1 MRGWKKEKR
10 GNMRRSWMVLA
21 GCLFISAPA
30 RAQRVTTQKSDR
42 NQIVHLHT
50 ALNHLTVIEV
60 GEPVMSVAAGSPTF
74 KVEWRENKVYFQPTE
89 ENISTNLFIWT
100 ASGRLNYE
108 LDPAG
113 AVQQMD
119 FAVDGPPSEPPKP
132 QATKVPDPSPAQ
144 SAMEVLLSGKPVRLD
159 QSKRGKNKIEVVF
172 RDVVPDGDRI
182 FLRYAIRNKGTRP
195 YMGRT
200 PVVVS
205 LNVKDLP
212 EGLTGITTSQ
222 LSEQEAAHL
231 KTSGQVPVEVV
242 DGHIRTERLEPGQ
255 ETQGIIEV
263 KLPTMTGRR
272 VLRFYFP
279 ADAKS
284 QISATLV
291 L

>member
-1 MRGWKKEKR
+1 MKR
-10 GNMRRSWMVLA
+10 LWIVFATLILMAV
-21 GCLFISAPA
+21 PA
-30 RAQRVTTQKSDR
+30 WAQRVTAQKSDR

-60 GEPVMSVAAGSPTF
+60 GEPVTAVAAGSPTF
-74 KVEWRENKVYFQPTE
+74 KVEWRENKVYIQPTE

-100 ASGRLNYE
+100 AAGRLNYE
-108 LDPAG
+108 LEPAG

-119 FAVDGPPSEPPKP
+119 FAVDDPPSEPPKP
-132 QATKVPDPSPAQ
+132 QVTKVPDPSPAQ

-182 FLRYAIRNKGTRP
+182 FLRYAIRNQGTRP

-205 LNVKDLP
+205 LNVKNLP
-212 EGLTGITTSQ
+212 EGLTGVPTSQ
-222 LSEQEAAHL
+222 LSEQETAHL
-231 KTSGQVPVEVV
+231 KSFGQVPVEVV

-255 ETQGIIEV
+255 ETQGIIAV
-263 KLPTMTGRR
+263 KLPTTTGPR

-284 QISATLV
+284 QVSATLV

>member
-1 MRGWKKEKR
+1 MKR
-10 GNMRRSWMVLA
+10 LWIVFATL
-21 GCLFISAPA
+21 ISMAVPA
-30 RAQRVTTQKSDR
+30 WAQRVTAQKSDR

-60 GEPVMSVAAGSPTF
+60 GEPVTAVAAGSPTF
-74 KVEWRENKVYFQPTE
+74 KVEWRENKVYIQPTE

-100 ASGRLNYE
+100 AAGRLNYE
-108 LDPAG
+108 LEPAG

-119 FAVDGPPSEPPKP
+119 FAVDDPPSEPPKS
-132 QATKVPDPSPAQ
+132 QVTKVPDPSPAQ

-182 FLRYAIRNKGTRP
+182 FLRYAIRNQGTRP

-231 KTSGQVPVEVV
+231 KSSGQVPLEVV

-255 ETQGIIEV
+255 ETQGIIAV

>member
-1 MRGWKKEKR
+1 MKR
-10 GNMRRSWMVLA
+10 PWIVFATLILMAV
-21 GCLFISAPA
+21 PV
-30 RAQRVTTQKSDR
+30 RAQRVTAQKSDR

-60 GEPVMSVAAGSPTF
+60 GEPVTAVAAGSPTF
-74 KVEWRENKVYFQPTE
+74 KVEWRENKVYIQPTE

-100 ASGRLNYE
+100 AAGRLNYE
-108 LDPAG
+108 LEPAG
-113 AVQQMD
+113 TVQQMD
-119 FAVDGPPSEPPKP
+119 FAVDDPPSEPPKP
-132 QATKVPDPSPAQ
+132 QVTKVPDHSPAQ

-182 FLRYAIRNKGTRP
+182 FLRYAIRNQGTRP

-231 KTSGQVPVEVV
+231 KSSGQVPLEVV

-255 ETQGIIEV
+255 ETQGIIAV

-284 QISATLV
+284 QVSATLV

>member
-1 MRGWKKEKR
+1 MKR
-10 GNMRRSWMVLA
+10 LWIVFATLILMAV
-21 GCLFISAPA
+21 PA
-30 RAQRVTTQKSDR
+30 WAQRVTAQKSDR

-60 GEPVMSVAAGSPTF
+60 GEPVTAVAAGSPTF
-74 KVEWRENKVYFQPTE
+74 KVEWRENKVYIQPTE

-100 ASGRLNYE
+100 AAGRLNYE
-108 LDPAG
+108 LEPAG

-119 FAVDGPPSEPPKP
+119 FAVDDPPSEPPKS
-132 QATKVPDPSPAQ
+132 QVTKVPDPSPAQ

-159 QSKRGKNKIEVVF
+159 QSKRTKNKIEVVF

-182 FLRYAIRNKGTRP
+182 FLRYAIRNQGTRP

-231 KTSGQVPVEVV
+231 KSSGQVPLEVV

-255 ETQGIIEV
+255 ETQGIIAV

-284 QISATLV
+284 QVSATLV

>member
-1 MRGWKKEKR
+1 MK
-10 GNMRRSWMVLA
+10 RSWMVLA
-21 GCLFISAPA
+21 AFLFISAPA

-74 KVEWRENKVYFQPTE
+74 KVEWRENKVYIQPTE

-108 LDPAG
+108 LEPAG
-113 AVQQMD
+113 DVQQMD
-119 FAVDGPPSEPPKP
+119 FAVDDPPSEPPQP
-132 QATKVPDPSPAQ
+132 QATKEPGPSPAQ
-144 SAMEVLLSGKPVRLD
+144 SAMEVLLSGKSVRLD
-159 QSKRGKNKIEVVF
+159 QSKHGKNKIEVVF
-172 RDVVPDGDRI
+172 RDLIPDGDRV
-182 FLRYAIRNKGTRP
+182 FLRYAIRNQGTHP

-200 PVVVS
+200 PVVFS
-205 LNVKDLP
+205 LNVKALP
-212 EGLTGITTSQ
+212 EDLTGVQTSQ

-231 KTSGQVPVEVV
+231 KASGQVPVEVV
-242 DGHIRTERLEPGQ
+242 DGQIRTERLEPGQ
-255 ETQGIIEV
+255 ETQGIIAV
-263 KLPTMTGRR
+263 KLPVMPGPR

-279 ADAKS
+279 ADAKT
-284 QISATLV
+284 QVSATLV

>member
-1 MRGWKKEKR
+1 MKR
-10 GNMRRSWMVLA
+10 LWIVFATLILMAV
-21 GCLFISAPA
+21 PA
-30 RAQRVTTQKSDR
+30 WAQRVTAQKSDR

-60 GEPVMSVAAGSPTF
+60 GEPVTAVAAGSPTF
-74 KVEWRENKVYFQPTE
+74 KVEWRENKVYIQPTE

-100 ASGRLNYE
+100 AAGRLNYE
-108 LDPAG
+108 LEPAG

-119 FAVDGPPSEPPKP
+119 FAVDDPPSEPPKS
-132 QATKVPDPSPAQ
+132 QVTKVPDPSPAQ

-159 QSKRGKNKIEVVF
+159 QSKRGKNKIEIVF

-231 KTSGQVPVEVV
+231 KSSGQVPLEVV

-255 ETQGIIEV
+255 ETQGIIAV

-279 ADAKS
+279 ADAKA
-284 QISATLV
+284 QVSATLV

>member
-1 MRGWKKEKR
+1 MKGEGKMKR
-10 GNMRRSWMVLA
+10 LWIVFATLILMAV
-21 GCLFISAPA
+21 PA
-30 RAQRVTTQKSDR
+30 WAQRVTAQKSDR

-60 GEPVMSVAAGSPTF
+60 GEPVTAVAAGSPTF
-74 KVEWRENKVYFQPTE
+74 KVEWRENKVYIQPTE

-100 ASGRLNYE
+100 AAGRLNYE
-108 LDPAG
+108 LEPAG

-119 FAVDGPPSEPPKP
+119 FAVDDPPSEPPKP
-132 QATKVPDPSPAQ
+132 QVTKVPDPSPAQ

-159 QSKRGKNKIEVVF
+159 RSKRGKNKIEVVF

-182 FLRYAIRNKGTRP
+182 FLRYAIRNQGTRP

-231 KTSGQVPVEVV
+231 KSSGQVPLEVV

-255 ETQGIIEV
+255 ETQGIIAV

-284 QISATLV
+284 QVSATLV

>member
-1 MRGWKKEKR
+1 
-10 GNMRRSWMVLA
+10 MVLA
-21 GCLFISAPA
+21 AFLFISAPA

-74 KVEWRENKVYFQPTE
+74 KVEWRENKVYIQPTE

-100 ASGRLNYE
+100 AAGRLNYE
-108 LDPAG
+108 LEPAG

-119 FAVDGPPSEPPKP
+119 FAVDDPPSEPPKS
-132 QATKVPDPSPAQ
+132 QVTKVPDPSPAQ

-182 FLRYAIRNKGTRP
+182 FLRYAIRNQGTRP

-231 KTSGQVPVEVV
+231 KSSGQVPLEVV

-255 ETQGIIEV
+255 ETQGIIAV
-263 KLPTMTGRR
+263 KLPTTTGRR

-279 ADAKS
+279 ADGKS

>member
-1 MRGWKKEKR
+1 
-10 GNMRRSWMVLA
+10 MVLA
-21 GCLFISAPA
+21 AFLFISAPA

-74 KVEWRENKVYFQPTE
+74 KVEWRENKVYIQPTE

-100 ASGRLNYE
+100 AAGRLNYE
-108 LDPAG
+108 LEPAG

-119 FAVDGPPSEPPKP
+119 FAVDDPPSEPPKS
-132 QATKVPDPSPAQ
+132 QVTKVPDPSPAQ

-182 FLRYAIRNKGTRP
+182 FLRYAIRNQGTRP

-222 LSEQEAAHL
+222 LSEPEAAHL
-231 KTSGQVPVEVV
+231 KSSGQVPLEVV

-255 ETQGIIEV
+255 ETQGIIAV

-284 QISATLV
+284 QVSATLV

>member
-1 MRGWKKEKR
+1 
-10 GNMRRSWMVLA
+10 
-21 GCLFISAPA
+21 
-30 RAQRVTTQKSDR
+30 
-42 NQIVHLHT
+42 
-50 ALNHLTVIEV
+50 
-60 GEPVMSVAAGSPTF
+60 VAAGSPTF
-74 KVEWRENKVYFQPTE
+74 KVEWRENKVYVQPTE

-159 QSKRGKNKIEVVF
+159 QSKRGKSKIEVVF
-172 RDVVPDGDRI
+172 RDLIPEGDRI
-182 FLRYAIRNKGTRP
+182 FLRYAIRNQGTRP

-212 EGLTGITTSQ
+212 EYLTGITTSQ

-231 KTSGQVPVEVV
+231 KASGQVPVEVV

-255 ETQGIIEV
+255 ETQGIIAV
-263 KLPTMTGRR
+263 RLPATPGPR

-284 QISATLV
+284 QVSATLV

>member
-1 MRGWKKEKR
+1 MKGEGKMKR
-10 GNMRRSWMVLA
+10 LWIVFAALILMAV
-21 GCLFISAPA
+21 PA
-30 RAQRVTTQKSDR
+30 WAQRVTAQKSDR

-60 GEPVMSVAAGSPTF
+60 GEPVTAVAAGSPTF
-74 KVEWRENKVYFQPTE
+74 KVEWRENKVYVQPTE

-100 ASGRLNYE
+100 AAGRLNYE
-108 LDPAG
+108 LEPAG

-119 FAVDGPPSEPPKP
+119 FAVDDPPSEPPKP
-132 QATKVPDPSPAQ
+132 QVTKVPDPSPAQ
-144 SAMEVLLSGKPVRLD
+144 SAMEILLSGKPVRLD

-182 FLRYAIRNKGTRP
+182 FLRYAIRNQGTRP

-222 LSEQEAAHL
+222 LSEQQAAHL
-231 KTSGQVPVEVV
+231 KSSGQVPVEVV

>member
-1 MRGWKKEKR
+1 MKGEGKMKR
-10 GNMRRSWMVLA
+10 PWIVFATLILMAV
-21 GCLFISAPA
+21 PV
-30 RAQRVTTQKSDR
+30 RAQRVTAQKSDR

-60 GEPVMSVAAGSPTF
+60 GEPVTAVAAGSPTF
-74 KVEWRENKVYFQPTE
+74 KVEWRENKVYIQPTE

-100 ASGRLNYE
+100 AAGRLNYE
-108 LDPAG
+108 LEPAG
-113 AVQQMD
+113 TVQQMD
-119 FAVDGPPSEPPKP
+119 FAVDDPPSEPPKP
-132 QATKVPDPSPAQ
+132 QVTKVPDHSPAQ

-182 FLRYAIRNKGTRP
+182 FLRYAIRNQGTRP

-231 KTSGQVPVEVV
+231 KSSGQVPLEVV

-255 ETQGIIEV
+255 ETQGIIAV

-284 QISATLV
+284 QVSATLV

>member
-1 MRGWKKEKR
+1 MKQIWI
-10 GNMRRSWMVLA
+10 VLA
-21 GCLFISAPA
+21 TIGLMALPA
-30 RAQRVTTQKSDR
+30 RAQRVTTQKTDR
-42 NQIVHLHT
+42 TQIVHLHT

-74 KVEWRENKVYFQPTE
+74 KVEWRENKVYIQPTE
-89 ENISTNLFIWT
+89 QDISTNLFIWT

-108 LDPAG
+108 LEPAG

-119 FAVDGPPSEPPKP
+119 FAVDDPPTEPPKP
-132 QATKVPDPSPAQ
+132 QATKAPEPSTTQ

-159 QSKRGKNKIEVVF
+159 QTKRRKNKIEVVF
-172 RDVVPDGDRI
+172 RDLIPDGDRV
-182 FLRYAIRNKGTRP
+182 FLRYAIRNQGTHP

-205 LNVKDLP
+205 LNVKELP
-212 EGLTGITTSQ
+212 ENLTGISTSQ
-222 LSEQEAAHL
+222 LSDQEAAHL
-231 KTSGQVPVEVV
+231 KASGQVPVEVV
-242 DGHIRTERLEPGQ
+242 DGHIRTERVEPGQ
-255 ETQGIIEV
+255 ETQGIIAV
-263 KLPTMTGRR
+263 RLPTTTGPR

-284 QISATLV
+284 QVSATLV

>member
-1 MRGWKKEKR
+1 MKR
-10 GNMRRSWMVLA
+10 LWIVFATL
-21 GCLFISAPA
+21 ISMAVPA
-30 RAQRVTTQKSDR
+30 WAQRVTAQKSDR

-60 GEPVMSVAAGSPTF
+60 GEPVTAVAAGSPTF
-74 KVEWRENKVYFQPTE
+74 KVEWRENKVYVQPTE

-100 ASGRLNYE
+100 AAGRLNYE
-108 LDPAG
+108 LEPAG

-119 FAVDGPPSEPPKP
+119 FAVDDPPSEPPKP
-132 QATKVPDPSPAQ
+132 QVTKVPDHSPAQ

-182 FLRYAIRNKGTRP
+182 FLRYAIRNQGTRP

-231 KTSGQVPVEVV
+231 KSSGQVPLEVV

-255 ETQGIIEV
+255 ETQGIIAV
-263 KLPTMTGRR
+263 KLPTMTGHR

>member
-1 MRGWKKEKR
+1 MKWLWIVFATLTL
-10 GNMRRSWMVLA
+10 MAV
-21 GCLFISAPA
+21 PA
-30 RAQRVTTQKSDR
+30 WAQRVTVQKSDR

-74 KVEWRENKVYFQPTE
+74 KVEWRENRVYVQPTE

-100 ASGRLNYE
+100 ATGRLNYE
-108 LDPAG
+108 LEPAG

-119 FAVDGPPSEPPKP
+119 FAVDDPPSESLKP
-132 QATKVPDPSPAQ
+132 QVTKAPDPSPAQ

-159 QSKRGKNKIEVVF
+159 PSKRGKNKIAVVF
-172 RDVVPDGDRI
+172 RDVIPDGDRV
-182 FLRYAIRNKGTRP
+182 FLRYAIHNQGPRP

-212 EGLTGITTSQ
+212 EDPSGITTSQ

-231 KTSGQVPVEVV
+231 KSSGQIPVEVV
-242 DGHIRTERLEPGQ
+242 DGRIRTERLEPGQ
-255 ETQGIIEV
+255 ETQGIIAI
-263 KLPTMTGRR
+263 KLPTTTGRR

-279 ADAKS
+279 ADANS
-284 QISATLV
+284 QVSATLV

>member
-1 MRGWKKEKR
+1 MKGEGKMKR
-10 GNMRRSWMVLA
+10 LWIVFATLMLMAVPDW
-21 GCLFISAPA
+21 
-30 RAQRVTTQKSDR
+30 AQRVTAQKSDR

-60 GEPVMSVAAGSPTF
+60 GEPVTAVAAGSPTF
-74 KVEWRENKVYFQPTE
+74 KVEWRENKVYIQPTE

-100 ASGRLNYE
+100 AAGRLNYE
-108 LDPAG
+108 LEPAG

-119 FAVDGPPSEPPKP
+119 FAVDDPPSEPPKS
-132 QATKVPDPSPAQ
+132 QVTKVPDPSPAQ

-182 FLRYAIRNKGTRP
+182 FLRYAIRNQGTRP

-231 KTSGQVPVEVV
+231 KSSGQVPLEVV

-255 ETQGIIEV
+255 ETQGIIAV

-284 QISATLV
+284 QVSATLV

>member
-1 MRGWKKEKR
+1 MKGEGKMKR
-10 GNMRRSWMVLA
+10 LWIVFATL
-21 GCLFISAPA
+21 ISMAVPA
-30 RAQRVTTQKSDR
+30 WAQRVTAQKSDR
-42 NQIVHLHT
+42 NQIAHLHT

-60 GEPVMSVAAGSPTF
+60 GEPVTAVAAGSPAF
-74 KVEWRENKVYFQPTE
+74 KVEWRENKVYIQPTE

-100 ASGRLNYE
+100 AAGRLNYE
-108 LDPAG
+108 LEPAG
-113 AVQQMD
+113 TVQQMD
-119 FAVDGPPSEPPKP
+119 FAVDDPPSEPPKP
-132 QATKVPDPSPAQ
+132 QVTKVPDPSPAQ

-182 FLRYAIRNKGTRP
+182 FLRYAIRNQGTRR
-195 YMGRT
+195 YIGRT
-200 PVVVS
+200 PVVVA

-231 KTSGQVPVEVV
+231 KSSGQVPLEVV
-242 DGHIRTERLEPGQ
+242 DAHIRTESLEPGQ
-255 ETQGIIEV
+255 ETQGIIAV
-263 KLPTMTGRR
+263 KLPTTTGRR